1 MHHLSME
8 RIHNFRTAKRID
20 VQLNDAAEAMH
31 SRKEKEREENRSI
44 VQVIFDVV
52 RHLAKQNSAFRGHDE
67 SADSTN
73 QGNFLEELE
82 FLAKYHEP
90 LRRWMVEH
98 PQNLSYFSPGTQNG
112 MISILANLIVGIIK
126 SQVVCAK
133 YFSIECDEVTSHK
146 KAFMT
151 VVIRYVH
158 DFKIWERCIKLER
171 ISSLKGKDLADIIV
185 AILKD
190 WLAKVST
197 VQATCL
203 VKTRESN
210 NT

>member
-1 MHHLSME
+1 ME

-82 FLAKYHEP
+82 FLTKYHEP
-90 LRRWMVEH
+90 LRWWMVEH
-98 PQNLSYFSPGTQNG
+98 LQNLSYFCPGTQN
-112 MISILANLIVGIIK
+112 
-126 SQVVCAK
+126 
-133 YFSIECDEVTSHK
+133 
-146 KAFMT
+146 
-151 VVIRYVH
+151 
-158 DFKIWERCIKLER
+158 
-171 ISSLKGKDLADIIV
+171 
-185 AILKD
+185 
-190 WLAKVST
+190 
-197 VQATCL
+197 
-203 VKTRESN
+203 
-210 NT
+210 